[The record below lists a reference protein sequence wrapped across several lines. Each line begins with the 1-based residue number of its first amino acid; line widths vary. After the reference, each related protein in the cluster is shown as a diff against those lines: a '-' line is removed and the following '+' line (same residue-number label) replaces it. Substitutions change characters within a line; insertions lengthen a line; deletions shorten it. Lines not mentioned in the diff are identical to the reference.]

1 MRRAQILERIDEL
14 IEDGR
19 LATSRGPYPVLSV
32 AS

>member
-1 MRRAQILERIDEL
+1 VRRAEILERIDEL
-14 IEDGR
+14 IGDGR